1 MNEIEELYRDYQ
13 HQHRKKRINW
23 DCGLYERKSFDEFVE
38 SKFWGTMSRP
48 PIDRLPLG
56 GLIKMIR
63 KEYRCSYFTA
73 YYKLMEWVKQH
84 SEEFEIV
91 WIGHTRHKVI
101 QRRE

>member
-1 MNEIEELYRDYQ
+1 
-13 HQHRKKRINW
+13 
-23 DCGLYERKSFDEFVE
+23 
-38 SKFWGTMSRP
+38 
-48 PIDRLPLG
+48 
-56 GLIKMIR
+56 MIR
-63 KEYRCSYFTA
+63 KEYRCSYERA